1 MNWKIFVKLAENPE
15 IVGAA
20 IALLGYVLG
29 WIAKH
34 LNVKSQAGVNM
45 KRELGVIGTALEDG
59 KTATQITDMVH
70 LTLPEVNKVI
80 EEAKKQ

>member
-34 LNVKSQAGVNM
+34 LNV